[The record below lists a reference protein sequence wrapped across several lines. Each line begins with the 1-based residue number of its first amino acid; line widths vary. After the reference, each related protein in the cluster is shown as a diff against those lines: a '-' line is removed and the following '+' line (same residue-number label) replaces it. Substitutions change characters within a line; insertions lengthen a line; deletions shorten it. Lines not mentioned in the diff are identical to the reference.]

1 MDYIIR
7 NEKSEDYRIV
17 EELTRK
23 AFWNIYF
30 PGCNEHYLVHVMRKH
45 EDFIP
50 ELDYVIEKDRKI
62 IGNIMYTKAKLVSEN
77 RREKPI
83 LTFGPVCILPE
94 YQRKGFG
101 KKLIEHSLI
110 KAKELK
116 YEAVVIFGNPS
127 NYSNLGFKSASRF
140 DIMLENEIYPSAML
154 VKELSEESLKGEKW
168 IYKDS
173 DVYKIDEKQVEK
185 FDLEFETLEKKRQGS
200 QEVFYI
206 LSNSRISKNPI

>member
-23 AFWNIYF
+23 AFWNIHV
-30 PGCNEHYLVHVMRKH
+30 PGCSEHYLVHVMRKH
-45 EDFIP
+45 KDFIP
-50 ELDYVIEKDRKI
+50 ELDYVIEKDKKI
-62 IGNIMYTKAKLVSEN
+62 IGNIMYTKAKLVSGN
-77 RREKPI
+77 GIEKPI
-83 LTFGPVCILPE
+83 LTFGPVSILPE

-101 KKLIEHSLI
+101 KKLIEHSFI

-127 NYSNLGFKSASRF
+127 NYVNLEFKSSSRF
-140 DIMLENEIYPSAML
+140 DISLENEIYPSAML
-154 VKELSEESLKGEKW
+154 AKELIEESLKGEKW
-168 IYKDS
+168 IYKES
-173 DVYKIDEKQVEK
+173 DVYEIDEKKVVE
-185 FDLEFETLEKKRQGS
+185 FDLEFEKVEKKKQGS

-206 LSNSRISKNPI
+206 LSNSRISKNSI

>member
-23 AFWNIYF
+23 AFWNIYV

-50 ELDYVIEKDRKI
+50 ELDYVIEKDKKI

-77 RREKPI
+77 GREKPI

-110 KAKELK
+110 KAKKLK

-127 NYSNLGFKSASRF
+127 NYAHLGFKSGSRF
-140 DIMLENEIYPSAML
+140 DIALENEIYPSAML
-154 VKELSEESLKGEKW
+154 AKELIEESLKGEKW

-173 DVYKIDEKQVEK
+173 DVYKIDEKKAEE
-185 FDLEFETLEKKRQGS
+185 FDLEFEKLEKKRQGS

-206 LSNSRISKNPI
+206 LSNSRISKNSI

>member
-23 AFWNIYF
+23 AFWNIHV
-30 PGCNEHYLVHVMRKH
+30 PGCSEHYLVHVMRKH

-50 ELDYVIEKDRKI
+50 ELDYVIEKDKKI

-77 RREKPI
+77 GREKPV
-83 LTFGPVCILPE
+83 LTFGPVSILPE

-110 KAKELK
+110 TATELK

-127 NYSNLGFKSASRF
+127 NYVNLGFKSSSRF
-140 DIMLENEIYPSAML
+140 DIALENEIYPSAML
-154 VKELSEESLKGEKW
+154 AKELIEESLKGEKW
-168 IYKDS
+168 IYKES
-173 DVYKIDEKQVEK
+173 DIYAINEKKVEE
-185 FDLEFETLEKKRQGS
+185 FDLEFEKVEKKRQGS

-206 LSNSRISKNPI
+206 LSNSRISKNSI